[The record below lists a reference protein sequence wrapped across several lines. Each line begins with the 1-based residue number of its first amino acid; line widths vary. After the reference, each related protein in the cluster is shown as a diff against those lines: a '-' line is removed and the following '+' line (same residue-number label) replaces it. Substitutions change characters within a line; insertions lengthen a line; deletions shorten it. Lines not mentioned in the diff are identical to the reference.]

1 MAQGLC
7 LTENYDTE
15 VDSIVVSAKNPYKNA
30 GLNSS
35 FGSTDLDEKST
46 YASTDKKSFD

>member
-15 VDSIVVSAKNPYKNA
+15 TDAIVLSAKNPYKNT
-30 GLNSS
+30 GMNSS
-35 FGSTDLDEKST
+35 FGSTDYDEKST
-46 YASTDKKSFD
+46 SDSTDKKSFE